1 MPANNCHN
9 CSYCKSV
16 AAVEVTGDEHA
27 IKREFER
34 IERASQT
41 KNKSDTQ
48 AKTPSVGADGVQ
60 VFLKYKQ

>member
-16 AAVEVTGDEHA
+16 AAVEVTGDDHA

-34 IERASQT
+34 IERISQS
-41 KNKSDTQ
+41 KNKTDTQ
-48 AKTPSVGADGVQ
+48 AKTPSVGADGV
-60 VFLKYKQ
+60 

>member
-1 MPANNCHN
+1 MSANNCHN

-16 AAVEVTGDEHA
+16 AAVEVIGDEYA

-34 IERASQT
+34 IERTSQA

-48 AKTPSVGADGVQ
+48 AKTPSVGADGV
-60 VFLKYKQ
+60 

>member
-1 MPANNCHN
+1 MTNKMESKLALQRRIH
-9 CSYCKSV
+9 KRHLKAKIV
-16 AAVEVTGDEHA
+16 VIGDDHA

-48 AKTPSVGADGVQ
+48 TKTPSAVTDGV
-60 VFLKYKQ
+60 

>member
-34 IERASQT
+34 IERASAKKT
-41 KNKSDTQ
+41 KSDTQ
-48 AKTPSVGADGVQ
+48 TKSPSAVTDG
-60 VFLKYKQ
+60 L